1 MPNTFRLKKY
11 HQNTLNFMKHIL
23 LSLLLI
29 IPSLGFAGD
38 ATTFYLIR
46 HTEKDLTIKNDP
58 PLTQIGQYRAKKWA
72 EVFSH
77 IKVDAVYSTDT
88 LRTRDTAK
96 PTAVAQN
103 KEVVLYSHR
112 DFDFEGLINK
122 HQGET
127 VVIVGHSN
135 TTPNFANGLLGE
147 DKYEEM
153 DESQYSR
160 LYQVVITGEA
170 RHGQIL
176 LINPL
181 SE

>member
-1 MPNTFRLKKY
+1 
-11 HQNTLNFMKHIL
+11 MKHIL

-29 IPSLGFAGD
+29 LPSLLVPNLGFAGD

-46 HTEKDLTIKNDP
+46 HTEKDLTIKSDP
-58 PLTQIGQYRAKKWA
+58 PLTQTGQYRAKKWA
-72 EVFSH
+72 EVFSA

-88 LRTRDTAK
+88 IRTRDTAK

-103 KEVVLYSHR
+103 KEIAIYSHR
-112 DFDFEGLINK
+112 DFDFDGLIEK
-122 HQGET
+122 HKGET

-160 LYQVVITGEA
+160 LYQVVINDEA

-181 SE
+181 PE